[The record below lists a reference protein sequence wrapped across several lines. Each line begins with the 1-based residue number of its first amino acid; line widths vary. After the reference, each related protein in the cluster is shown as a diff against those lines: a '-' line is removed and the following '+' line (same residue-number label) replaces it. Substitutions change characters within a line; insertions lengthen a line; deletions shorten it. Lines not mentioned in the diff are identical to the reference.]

1 MNDTTARQNLFAGI
15 VTFNPDIELL
25 RKNIEAICAQ
35 VDLVI
40 IVDNGSRNLE
50 DIRPLA
56 DAHHCKLI
64 PNAQNEGIATA
75 LNQIALAG
83 KGDGYSWMLTL
94 DQDSECPP
102 DFCSTLSQFFS
113 MNSRIAIVAPV
124 IQDRDRG
131 IIGHKPAGT
140 YGEVRTCITSGSCTR
155 LSAWEKI
162 GGFDEKLFI
171 DSVDFDFCYRIRKTG
186 YVIIQTREA
195 VLEHSIGEVKKNK
208 LLGIPYSEHSAFRY
222 YYIPKNNI
230 YYPLKNRLYLH
241 ALRGNARNMRN
252 LLQVLFFEEDKK
264 AKLKQIARG
273 WVNGYK

>member
-113 MNSRIAIVAPV
+113 IPESLSLLQLYKIVIGALSDTNPQVHTGKCEHASHLAHALVSLLGKKSEVLTRSCLSIASISISAIVYV
-124 IQDRDRG
+124 
-131 IIGHKPAGT
+131 
-140 YGEVRTCITSGSCTR
+140 
-155 LSAWEKI
+155 
-162 GGFDEKLFI
+162 KL
-171 DSVDFDFCYRIRKTG
+171 D
-186 YVIIQTREA
+186 
-195 VLEHSIGEVKKNK
+195 
-208 LLGIPYSEHSAFRY
+208 
-222 YYIPKNNI
+222 
-230 YYPLKNRLYLH
+230 
-241 ALRGNARNMRN
+241 M
-252 LLQVLFFEEDKK
+252 
-264 AKLKQIARG
+264 
-273 WVNGYK
+273 